1 MPVLWSVVLPYP
13 YFSQL
18 SFTDT
23 KNFKELLLNCSEY
36 GWDPITNTVTCPSD
50 IWAIHLSTGNESK
63 SISPDQFD
71 QNRYRNFLNEF
82 IAGTEISEFYPG
94 GHGFKPW
101 KHPLAEMQVCDQCE
115 QISQDHRLLSRTPQ
129 YTSRPG
135 MAWVIDLFHGHRMLG
150 WEGTA
155 NGNRV
160 LENAIV
166 EPEARFSFSPHVV
179 DEPSEQLTGITNVA
193 SSSCVADREMHS
205 RREEIVHT
213 MNKFRRFR
221 KEHCGGRIRIGQGKC
236 GIKESKRD
244 QSSLNSGPVKQN
256 AKPSRYHPFED
267 ISDSKNWENEE
278 AQLMPAKTARTV
290 IEVIVVLLAS
300 NYL

>member
-1 MPVLWSVVLPYP
+1 MR
-13 YFSQL
+13 
-18 SFTDT
+18 FT
-23 KNFKELLLNCSEY
+23 F
-36 GWDPITNTVTCPSD
+36 ITV
-50 IWAIHLSTGNESK
+50 
-63 SISPDQFD
+63 
-71 QNRYRNFLNEF
+71 
-82 IAGTEISEFYPG
+82 
-94 GHGFKPW
+94 
-101 KHPLAEMQVCDQCE
+101 
-115 QISQDHRLLSRTPQ
+115 
-129 YTSRPG
+129 
-135 MAWVIDLFHGHRMLG
+135 G

-166 EPEARFSFSPHVV
+166 EPEARFSFSPHDKYYVV
-179 DEPSEQLTGITNVA
+179 NANLQNTKGFLAPYK
-193 SSSCVADREMHS
+193 
-205 RREEIVHT
+205 EIQYHL
-213 MNKFRRFR
+213 NKFRRFR